1 MDNDSVARE
10 IAELAQDLH
19 SAETPAQTAEQ
30 VVAFAQQQ
38 SGADYAGISL
48 IGRGGKLETIAP
60 TDPLVRRLDELQD
73 ELDEGPCHDSA
84 WEQDTLVSSDLRTN
98 PRWPRWAPRAADL
111 GVGSAMGAELSDANG
126 RRMGAV
132 NLFWRRP
139 RTFTPE
145 EVGFMTIFARHA
157 ALALD
162 AARTQDGLRTALD
175 ARGLIGQAQ
184 GILMERH
191 RLDQDQA
198 FEVLRRYS
206 QNYNLKLREVAER
219 LVLTRSLPD
228 TEPSGGAR

>member
-1 MDNDSVARE
+1 MDYDSLARE

-19 SAETPAQTAEQ
+19 TAETSGQTAEQ

-38 SGADYAGISL
+38 QNADYAGISL
-48 IGRGGKLETIAP
+48 IGRGGKLETVAP
-60 TDPLVRRLDELQD
+60 THELVRRLDELQD

-84 WEQDTLVSSDLRTN
+84 WEQDTLLCGDLRTDT
-98 PRWPRWAPRAADL
+98 RWPKWAPRAADL
-111 GVGSAMGAELSDANG
+111 GVGAALGAELSDANG

-132 NLFWRRP
+132 NLFWRAP
-139 RTFTPE
+139 RRFTSE
-145 EVGFMTIFARHA
+145 EVGFMTIFVRHA

-162 AARTQDGLRTALD
+162 AARTRDGLRTALD

-219 LVLTRSLPD
+219 LVTTRNLPD
-228 TEPSGGAR
+228 AE